1 MSKLNV
7 QKKTIEEKL
16 VEHAVAINKLNENVT
31 KLAVTV
37 EEYAKV
43 IAKQKEEIA
52 AVKKETLELSLKSIN
67 EIRNV
72 VLKIDS
78 EFKNFKD
85 EVFRNNN
92 SNSSNSY
99 DLIDFDFLAQEV
111 AKRLNMQQ
119 RQQNSEEVENIEEN
133 SKKSFFDLKFVLT
146 MLFLI
151 IFTVVVFFGDYLKK
165 YIVNAKNDKIIV
177 KQQKQEDTILENV
190 VIDKQ

>member
-190 VIDKQ
+190 VIDK